1 MKLML
6 DVINEETGE
15 VRGEV
20 KIDANVLRE
29 QRAIVVERFDYLK
42 ELSASWQSADK
53 CDNYWGAGLT
63 EPADLELL
71 DGVVSLMDG
80 ILDVAEQGRKVG

>member
-20 KIDANVLRE
+20 KIDTNLLRE
-29 QRAIVVERFDYLK
+29 CREEAYQTLHYPNPHDK
-42 ELSASWQSADK
+42 ETMRELV
-53 CDNYWGAGLT
+53 T
-63 EPADLELL
+63 LL
-71 DGVVSLMDG
+71 DG
-80 ILDVAEQGRKVG
+80 ILVVAEEGQKVG

>member
-29 QRAIVVERFDYLK
+29 CREEVDQTLYYPNPHDK
-42 ELSASWQSADK
+42 ETMRRLR
-53 CDNYWGAGLT
+53 
-63 EPADLELL
+63 DLL
-71 DGVVSLMDG
+71 DG
-80 ILDVAEQGRKVG
+80 ILDVAEVG